1 MPRRYE
7 LRRRAER
14 QEETRQRI
22 IDATVDLHQEVGMLR
37 TTVKEIASRA
47 GVERATVYRHFPDE
61 RALIHAC
68 TGHYF
73 AQNPPPDPS
82 AWLADPDPVARLRT
96 GLAEVYAWH
105 RQTEPMMTRTLPE
118 IADVPA
124 AQEVAAGVMTHMGQV
139 REILATG
146 WETEGDARAVLLALL
161 GHALG
166 FWTWKSLV
174 REQGLDDERAVEAM
188 VTLVRGHADVTRNT
202 LADEAYVADPS

>member
-1 MPRRYE
+1 MTRRYE

-22 IDATVDLHQEVGMLR
+22 IDATVGLHQEVGMLR

-73 AQNPPPDPS
+73 SQNPPPDPS
-82 AWLADPDPVARLRT
+82 RWLTDADPVSRLRN
-96 GLAEVYAWH
+96 GLTEVYAWH
-105 RQTEPMMTRTLPE
+105 RRTEPMMTRTLPE
-118 IADVPA
+118 VSDVPA
-124 AQEVAAGVMTHMGQV
+124 AQEIAAGLMEHMGHV
-139 REILATG
+139 REVLATG
-146 WETEGDARAVLLALL
+146 WDTDSDTQEVLLALL
-161 GHALG
+161 GHAMG

-174 REQGLDDERAVEAM
+174 REQGLDDHQAVEAM
-188 VTLVRGHADVTRNT
+188 VTLVRNHASVSAGAGAE
-202 LADEAYVADPS
+202 L